1 MQISFYLVCKLMVK
15 KFFKKSQILTK
26 TKRDY
31 FYILIVATQIKQI
44 LLKRYD
50 FFSYIFNVNENLI
63 KADSAFK
70 ITAVQW
76 SLIILA
82 AFQTTEKLR
91 SAITMTANS

>member
-31 FYILIVATQIKQI
+31 FYILIVATKIKQI

-50 FFSYIFNVNENLI
+50 FFSYIFNVNENLT

-91 SAITMTANS
+91 SAITMIANS